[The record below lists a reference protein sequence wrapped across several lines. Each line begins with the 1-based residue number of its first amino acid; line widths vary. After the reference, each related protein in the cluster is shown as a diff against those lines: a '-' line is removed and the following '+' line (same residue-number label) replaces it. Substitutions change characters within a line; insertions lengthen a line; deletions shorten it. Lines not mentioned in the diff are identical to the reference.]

1 MRAKIRRTARG
12 MEVDAYQAIISKRDT
27 RHFTAEPIPED
38 TLTRILQAGRMAG
51 SSKNSQPVR
60 LVVLRDRANREALS
74 GCGDFARHLLQSP
87 AAVAVVLAPGGS
99 GFDAGRVAQNLMVA
113 AWAAGI
119 TSCPTSM
126 HRPECAS
133 RLLGLPEG
141 YRVEIVVALGH
152 PDSKHPLSGGRQ
164 RVPLDELVRWERWTD

>member
-1 MRAKIRRTARG
+1 M
-12 MEVDAYQAIISKRDT
+12 DAYQAIISKRDT
-27 RHFTAEPIPED
+27 RHFTAEPIAED

-60 LVVLRDRANREALS
+60 LVVIREASRLRTVAE
-74 GCGDFARHLLQSP
+74 CGDFAKHLLESQ

-113 AWAAGI
+113 AWAEGI

-126 HRPECAS
+126 HRPECAA
-133 RLLGLPEG
+133 RALELPADHA
-141 YRVEIVVALGH
+141 VATVIALGY

-164 RVPLDELVRWERWTD
+164 RLPLDELVHWERWSD